1 MAEFNQKELEEI
13 ALIEK
18 DWPTIV
24 YKTLEEMIS
33 DGEKQNG

>member
-1 MAEFNQKELEEI
+1 MTQFTKKELEEI
-13 ALIEK
+13 ALLEK
-18 DWPTIV
+18 GWPTIV